1 MADKLEIYHRGS
13 SVCAAKLRF
22 YLAEKD
28 LPWKV
33 CRYPDPPRPRPSE
46 ATANAVN
53 FSNKANA

>member
-33 CRYPDPPRPRPSE
+33 CRYPPPLDRALPRRRPMP
-46 ATANAVN
+46 
-53 FSNKANA
+53 

>member
-1 MADKLEIYHRGS
+1 MADKLEIYHHGS

-28 LPWKV
+28 LPRKV
-33 CRYPDPPRPRPSE
+33 CRYPAPPRPRPSE
-46 ATANAVN
+46 ETANAVN